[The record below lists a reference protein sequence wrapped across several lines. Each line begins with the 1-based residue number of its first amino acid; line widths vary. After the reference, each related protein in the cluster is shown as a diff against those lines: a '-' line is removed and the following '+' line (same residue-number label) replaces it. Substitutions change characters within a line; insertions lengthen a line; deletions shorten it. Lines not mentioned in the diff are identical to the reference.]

1 MRRIVSLDRTTVRAA
16 FERRFTVER
25 MARDYVQIY
34 QELTPARTRSDRL
47 RTLNGRDKALH
58 AVQSLAAGL
67 ASPTAA
73 LRG

>member
-1 MRRIVSLDRTTVRAA
+1 LDRTTVRAA

-34 QELTPARTRSDRL
+34 QELAPARTRSDRL

-58 AVQSLAAGL
+58 AVRSLAAGL
-67 ASPTAA
+67 SPTAA